1 MSNNISTMCIQR
13 TKTKKLDEK
22 DMLIGNAKNCI
33 QYPRQHMV
41 IIYYNIRKGVKN
53 NDICN

>member
-1 MSNNISTMCIQR
+1 MSNNISTMY
-13 TKTKKLDEK
+13 TKDKTKKLDEK